1 MSQRLGESLIKEGL
15 INRDQLLKALERQV
29 IFGGRIGTNLVELGF
44 IKEEDLTQFLSKFLN
59 IPYADPSYFEDIDSA
74 VLGSISPEIAEK
86 YLVMP
91 IKKDKN
97 RVHLAMLD
105 PKDFN
110 ALDEIRFITGYEI
123 IPYIA
128 SELRLL
134 LALEKYYNIRR
145 DLRYV
150 TIIRKEAE
158 GTQKKEETTK
168 EQPSEKSKEKTDEKI
183 TKEERKEESIKKI
196 NLSLINAEDREEIAG
211 ILINEASGKLKRVAL
226 FVVKGENVS
235 GWKGRGLNLD
245 DRFISGINI
254 PLNQLSLFKDVID
267 GKSFH
272 TGPLLKV
279 PLNDWFLNDMGSLFP
294 QEVIAFPLTIRGK
307 VVSILYGDNGDRAL
321 LLGEFDD
328 LKNMMLMAS
337 MAMEMLILKKKI
349 MEL

>member
-44 IKEEDLTQFLSKFLN
+44 IKEEGLTQFLSKFLN
-59 IPYADPSYFEDIDSA
+59 IPYADPSYFEGIDSA
-74 VLGSISPEIAEK
+74 ILSSISPEIAER
-86 YLVMP
+86 YLVIP

-105 PKDFN
+105 PKDYN

-134 LALEKYYNIRR
+134 LALEKYYNIKR

-150 TIIRKEAE
+150 TIFRREAE
-158 GTQKKEETTK
+158 GVQKKEEVKK
-168 EQPSEKSKEKTDEKI
+168 EQPAERTKEKLEKQI
-183 TKEERKEESIKKI
+183 QEEEPVKRLNI
-196 NLSLINAEDREEIAG
+196 SLINAKDREEIAD
-211 ILINEASGKLKRVAL
+211 IIINEASVKLKRVAL

-235 GWKGRGLNLD
+235 GWRGKGLNLD
-245 DRFISGINI
+245 DGFISGIKI

-267 GKSFH
+267 GKTFH
-272 TGPLLKV
+272 TGPLLKL
-279 PLNDWFLNDMGSLFP
+279 PANDRLMEDMGSLFP

-307 VVSILYGDNGDRAL
+307 VVSILYGDNGDKAL
-321 LLGEFDD
+321 LLGEFDG